1 MGEKLRFAKF
11 RINKSAHISTTI
23 MTIDPLC
30 PIYLI
35 LDFPK
40 SRIKKA
46 RDMKL
51 EPMSDLEI

>member
-1 MGEKLRFAKF
+1 L
-11 RINKSAHISTTI
+11 IISK
-23 MTIDPLC
+23 C

>member
-1 MGEKLRFAKF
+1 MVANLVVQFA
-11 RINKSAHISTTI
+11 
-23 MTIDPLC
+23 
-30 PIYLI
+30 YLI